1 MANKVY
7 KGRQKL
13 NLEQASNY
21 YKHAYK
27 IGVDHGRF
35 EERDRIIK
43 LLDEE
48 ELVTHPKN
56 FMKNYDELV
65 WLGIKEQLINVIKG
79 EQK

>member
-43 LLDEE
+43 LIEE
-48 ELVTHPKN
+48 AFYYVDYEGLFSKSTHVQVGEK
-56 FMKNYDELV
+56 DV
-65 WLGIKEQLINVIKG
+65 IAVIKG
-79 EQK
+79 DK

>member
-13 NLEQASNY
+13 NFEQAGDY

-27 IGVDHGRF
+27 IGVDHGHF
-35 EERDRIIK
+35 EERERIIK
-43 LLDEE
+43 LLEEE
-48 ELVTHPKN
+48 ELATHSKN